1 MLCVMVRGLVNLTG
15 LFFSSQRWM
24 PFEIR
29 HNKASASL
37 VQDGAA
43 RVLCDEQT
51 GKPQPAQSSCQF
63 CFPFSGQPEQT
74 VLLAL
79 EKMVNFRVSLFPPTG
94 NPVAHLSQPV
104 AFTAQTA
111 FQKLA
116 FQ

>member
-1 MLCVMVRGLVNLTG
+1 MVRGLVNLTG

-29 HNKASASL
+29 HNKVSASL

-74 VLLAL
+74 VLAL
-79 EKMVNFRVSLFPPTG
+79 EKMVNFRVSLPQVTQLPI
-94 NPVAHLSQPV
+94 
-104 AFTAQTA
+104 
-111 FQKLA
+111 
-116 FQ
+116 